1 MIAALAQLAQLAQAA
16 PTPVGPD
23 APIPTPPLVF
33 QPIAPEIILCVAGLV
48 ALLYEAFARRS
59 SRNVHLAFALIG
71 LVGAG
76 VAAIRLW
83 SWSGDATVLGDTIA
97 ADQFTVVAT
106 VVLVVAAAIGCL
118 HYTHETERGRLPWRG
133 EFYPLVLFATAGMVL
148 IVAANDLIVVF
159 LALEILSL
167 SLYVLTGL
175 GGRRSSEAAMKYFLL
190 GAFSSAF
197 FLYGVAMAY
206 GATNTTKIPAMVS
219 ALAGQT
225 GSQAIALLA
234 MGFLAIGF
242 GFKVSAAPFHMW
254 TPDVYQGAPTP
265 VVAYMSAATKVAA
278 FFALMRVFDV
288 AFQPLTTAWT
298 PVVYAISVVSVVL
311 GSLAAAAQRDVKRML
326 AYSSVA
332 HAGFIL
338 AGLTSANV
346 IGIRAAMFYLI
357 AYSVMTVGA
366 FGVTM
371 LVAVRTE
378 EPSSYESYD
387 GLASRS
393 PGLAALLTIFL
404 LSLAGIPPTVG
415 FIAKL
420 TVFSSAIR
428 AGNWPLALVCVL
440 ASVIAAYAYLR
451 VVVRMYFRRPAEEV
465 EDDRALVPQAAGFV
479 LAAAV
484 LVLGVFPRLL
494 SSIIERASI
503 LRW

>member
-1 MIAALAQLAQLAQAA
+1 MIALLAHLSQVIA
-16 PTPVGPD
+16 PPVVE
-23 APIPTPPLVF
+23 APIPTPELVF
-33 QPIAPEIILCVAGLV
+33 QPILPEIALCVAGIV
-48 ALLYEAFARRS
+48 GMLYEAFARRGTRS
-59 SRNVHLAFALIG
+59 VHMAIAMIG
-71 LVGAG
+71 LFAAG
-76 VAAIRLW
+76 LAAVRLW
-83 SWSGDATVLGDTIA
+83 NWDGVPFVMGDTVA
-97 ADQFTVVAT
+97 VDRFSVLAT
-106 VVLVVAAAIGCL
+106 VVLVLVAAFACIFA
-118 HYTHETERGRLPWRG
+118 THEAGRRPSSLRG
-133 EFYPLVLFATAGMVL
+133 EFYPLVLFATAGMTL

-167 SLYVLTGL
+167 ALYVLTGM
-175 GGRRSSEAAMKYFLL
+175 GGRRSNEAAVKYFLL

-206 GATNTTKIPAMVS
+206 GATGSTKITSIVA

-225 GSQAIALLA
+225 TSPSLALLA
-234 MGFLAIGF
+234 MGLLVIGF

-265 VVAYMSAATKVAA
+265 VVAFMSAATKVAA

-288 AFQPLTTAWT
+288 ALQPLTLDWT
-298 PVVYAISVVSVVL
+298 PVAYGLAVVSVLVGAL
-311 GSLAAAAQRDVKRML
+311 LAATQRDVKRML

-338 AGLTSANV
+338 AGLTSANAT
-346 IGIRAAMFYLI
+346 GIRAAMFYLI

-371 LVAVRTE
+371 LVATKTA
-378 EPSSYESYD
+378 EPSSYDSYE
-387 GLASRS
+387 GLAARS
-393 PGLAALLTIFL
+393 PGLAALMTVFL

-420 TVFSSAIR
+420 SVFSSAAV
-428 AGNWPLALVCVL
+428 AGNWPLVLVCVL

-451 VVVRMYFRRPAEEV
+451 VIVRMYFREPHGETS
-465 EDDRALVPQAAGFV
+465 DDTSLVPQLAGLV
-479 LAAAV
+479 LAV
-484 LVLGVFPRLL
+484 TVVVLGVFPRLL
-494 SSIIERASI
+494 SGIIERASI